1 MADGPTASKT
11 LGMIGV
17 QLVRLQVES
26 VTAINMSFVAV
37 QTDWKWAAWYWFEN
51 SSLIEDF
58 MKIVNGAAVSISDR
72 WGTGF
77 GSSDNG
83 FRREYLHLTKAMSVD
98 GLAGDFN
105 KPIPAL
111 LHAVSRKGHVFVT
124 IDIKR
129 PDGVLQL
136 RKMQLKGSIP
146 KEFDGKGIRG
156 TVSLYTRAHIY
167 QKQKELTHPPLAWDF
182 AWSRL

>member
-17 QLVRLQVES
+17 QLCRLEAES
-26 VTAINMSFVAV
+26 VGAINMTFVAV

-51 SSLIEDF
+51 SSLSEDF
-58 MKIVNGAAVSISDR
+58 KKIFPGAEFSIADMY
-72 WGTGF
+72 GTGF
-77 GSSDNG
+77 GPSDNG
-83 FRREYLHLTKAMSVD
+83 FRREYLHLTKAMRVD

-105 KPIPAL
+105 TPIPAVL
-111 LHAVSRKGHVFVT
+111 YAVSRKGTVFVA

-136 RKMQLKGSIP
+136 RNVKLEGSIP
-146 KEFDGKGIRG
+146 KEFAGKRIRG
-156 TVSLYTRAHIY
+156 TVSLYTRAHIF
-167 QKQKELTHPPLAWDF
+167 QKQELTHPPLDVTSLLVAQ
-182 AWSRL
+182 